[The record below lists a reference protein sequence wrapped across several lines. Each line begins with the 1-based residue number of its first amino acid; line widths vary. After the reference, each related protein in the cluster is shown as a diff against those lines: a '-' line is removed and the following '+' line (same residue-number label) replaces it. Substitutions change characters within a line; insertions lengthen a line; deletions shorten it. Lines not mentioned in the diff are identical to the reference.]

1 MEELIH
7 LKGVCHARLG
17 AVHDAVASWEQAAQ
31 MGHIQSRL
39 QLGLLLA
46 RQPRSTQRQ
55 RAQGHLDAVL
65 EYVDDGGEVEG
76 GERLFFALGTLC
88 VEEAGEGDRAIRLL
102 RRGLALDPLSA
113 AGHNILG
120 KALQQTGQFIA
131 ALGEY
136 KIAIQLEP
144 SLREPYANLARLLMR
159 LGDEGEWALEY
170 GHIVDEFA
178 ERAPQVLA
186 ALAKEMV
193 GVGKEQVYEGFY
205 TKGHQ
210 LKNRMGL
217 VGSRLRR
224 AVRSAGG
231 EVNGELEQVES
242 EYLRLYEEWVSF
254 LSAMKTDGLRT
265 TDINAAKMVGRV
277 VELLQRQSWVS
288 ALRLRAQEDVPLL
301 EGDERMLRECLL
313 NLCLNA
319 LEILETSGGGVVEV
333 GVGYDAEGERVFIEV
348 EDDGPGIEENYWDLI
363 FEPGFSM
370 REGGNG
376 YGLNIARRIVQAHG
390 GTLRVVSRRGKGT
403 VFRMDIP
410 LRSSAG

>member
-1 MEELIH
+1 MLF
-7 LKGVCHARLG
+7 
-17 AVHDAVASWEQAAQ
+17 
-31 MGHIQSRL
+31 
-39 QLGLLLA
+39 
-46 RQPRSTQRQ
+46 RS
-55 RAQGHLDAVL
+55 
-65 EYVDDGGEVEG
+65 
-76 GERLFFALGTLC
+76 
-88 VEEAGEGDRAIRLL
+88 
-102 RRGLALDPLSA
+102 
-113 AGHNILG
+113 
-120 KALQQTGQFIA
+120 
-131 ALGEY
+131 
-136 KIAIQLEP
+136 
-144 SLREPYANLARLLMR
+144 
-159 LGDEGEWALEY
+159 
-170 GHIVDEFA
+170 
-178 ERAPQVLA
+178 
-186 ALAKEMV
+186 
-193 GVGKEQVYEGFY
+193 
-205 TKGHQ
+205 
-210 LKNRMGL
+210 
-217 VGSRLRR
+217 SRLRR

-231 EVNGELEQVES
+231 DENGELEQVES
-242 EYLRLYEEWVSF
+242 EYQRLYEEWVSF

-288 ALRLRAQEDVPLL
+288 ALRLRVQEDVPLL